1 MRQRVAM
8 LQSIVTDEGA
18 HAVGDLVTVDERTAI
33 EWLSL
38 GFAERADG
46 VVAPESCV
54 KSISS
59 RATKPGAKR

>member
-1 MRQRVAM
+1 MPRVSI
-8 LQSIVTDEGA
+8 LQAIVTNEGA

-46 VVAPESCV
+46 AVAPECA
-54 KSISS
+54 IRTAPN